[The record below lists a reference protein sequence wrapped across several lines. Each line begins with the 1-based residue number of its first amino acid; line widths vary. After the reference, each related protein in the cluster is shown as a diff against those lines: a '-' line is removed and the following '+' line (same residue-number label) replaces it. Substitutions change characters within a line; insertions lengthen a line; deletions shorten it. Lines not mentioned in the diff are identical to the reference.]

1 MEKLPKQFKD
11 ALSRIEISGE
21 KRDRAIA
28 AHSQIRGYLE
38 EDPQLR
44 RWGVDTVLIG
54 SYARRTGIYPGRDV
68 DVFSKLAKLD
78 SNADPGAVFRT
89 LVDILKGR
97 YGERAQPQDRS
108 VKVSFPLDDDEFGV
122 DVVPAVRIKNRWG
135 IPSRD
140 KERWAYPGLTD
151 RWVETDPER
160 LGKLTTEMN
169 GRLTVDGQGA
179 YVPLVK
185 LVRQARSHHRGDEK
199 PGGLYFELLTYW
211 AFEAG
216 IDGNSFAEVFTSTL
230 GSKSKQLAGPAPL
243 IDPVLGRPYT
253 PKPDPRDRTAAAA
266 IFADLASRADK
277 ALRTSGPCPAAAIWR
292 QILGSNQ
299 RGPCFPLPPGCDE
312 TGKPIRRIAPVAAKG
327 SEEAS
332 GFA

>member
-1 MEKLPKQFKD
+1 MEKLHQQFKN
-11 ALSRIEISGE
+11 ALSRIEVRGE
-21 KRDRAIA
+21 KLDRAVR
-28 AHSQIRGYLE
+28 AHSEIRDYLE
-38 EDPQLR
+38 EDNQLR

-68 DVFSKLAKLD
+68 DVFSKLEKLD
-78 SNADPGAVFRT
+78 SDADPGTVFGT
-89 LVDILKGR
+89 LVDVLKGR

-140 KERWAYPGLTD
+140 KERWGQPGLTD

-185 LVRQARSHHRGDEK
+185 LVRQTRSHHRGDEK

-216 IDGNSFAEVFTSTL
+216 IHGNSFAEVFTATL
-230 GSKSKQLAGPAPL
+230 GSISKQLADPAPL

-253 PKPDPRDRTAAAA
+253 PKPDQRDRTAAAA
-266 IFADLASRADK
+266 IFADLAAK
-277 ALRTSGPCPAAAIWR
+277 AQTALRASGPCPAAAIWR
-292 QILGSNQ
+292 EILGSNQ

-312 TGKPIRRIAPVAAKG
+312 TGKPIRQIRPATTKG
-327 SEEAS
+327 SEVES